1 MIRDMKILER
11 ATRWIGTGILLQG
24 FSNLRP
30 TFEIF
35 STNYT
40 FMYVYVYIYPT
51 CLERFD
57 AILEIQEGSLTGC
70 ASSANQQV
78 L

>member
-1 MIRDMKILER
+1 MKILER
-11 ATRWIGTGILLQG
+11 ATSDWNPFLHFLI
-24 FSNLRP
+24 
-30 TFEIF
+30 
-35 STNYT
+35 
-40 FMYVYVYIYPT
+40 YVMLVSKFFGLIVRIYICVCACIYPT

-70 ASSANQQV
+70 ASGANQQV

>member
-1 MIRDMKILER
+1 MKILER
-11 ATRWIGTGILLQG
+11 ATRWIGTGILLQ

>member
-40 FMYVYVYIYPT
+40 FMYVYVHIYIQRVSSVST
-51 CLERFD
+51 RF
-57 AILEIQEGSLTGC
+57 SKFRK
-70 ASSANQQV
+70 V
-78 L
+78 R